1 MKIVCPQEDLLNRL
15 QIVARGVSQRS
26 TVQILSGVLIRAEA
40 GGAVELAATDMELS
54 VRASLQ
60 ADVAEPGSTVLTGRL
75 LLEIVRALPQQPV
88 TLEQAAG
95 SGAVK
100 LTCGPS
106 EYTLH
111 SQGAE
116 DFPHLPEASGP
127 AFAVD
132 RAAFVATINHV
143 ARAASKDESR
153 PVLTGVLVEFGDG
166 TVTMAATDSY
176 RLSVKE
182 AALPGSGGDA
192 QAIVPARALT
202 ELSRIATAAAADTID
217 VAIGENQIVFGVDG
231 VSLSARRIDGQF
243 PNYRQL
249 VPQTFDHEIP
259 ASREELLEVVRRTS
273 SVLMTH
279 RALPLRLAFEQG
291 QLTVSA
297 QTQDVGEAHE
307 SMPVDFHGEPLEI
320 GFNAEFLRD
329 GIESVEGDTVK
340 LKLTSP
346 LRPGLVQGE
355 DGSFSYLIM
364 PIRLST

>member
-1 MKIVCPQEDLLNRL
+1 MKIVVPQEEFLSRL
-15 QIVARGVSQRS
+15 QIVARGVSQRA
-26 TVQILSGVLIRAEA
+26 TVQILSGVLIRAESS
-40 GGAVELAATDMELS
+40 GAVELAATDMEISL
-54 VRASLQ
+54 RASLEAQ
-60 ADVAEPGSTVLTGRL
+60 VDEPGSTVLTGRL
-75 LLEIVRALPQQPV
+75 LLEIVRALPAQPV
-88 TLEQAAG
+88 TIEQPGGA
-95 SGAVK
+95 GAVK
-100 LTCGPS
+100 LTCGSS

-111 SQGAE
+111 AQGAE

-127 AFAVD
+127 SFGVD
-132 RAAFVATINHV
+132 RAAFVHTINHV

-153 PVLTGVLVEFGDG
+153 PVLTGVLVEFGQG

-182 AALPGSGGDA
+182 AALPGAGGDA

-202 ELSRIATAAAADTID
+202 ELARIATAAGSDTID
-217 VAIGENQIVFGVDG
+217 VAIGENQIVFGVEG

-249 VPQTFDHEIP
+249 VPEAFEHEIP
-259 ASREELLEVVRRTS
+259 ASREELLDVVRRTS
-273 SVLMTH
+273 SVLLAH
-279 RALPLRLAFEQG
+279 RALPLRLAFDQG
-291 QLTVSA
+291 RLTISA

-307 SMPVDFHGEPLEI
+307 SMPVDFHGERIEI

>member
-26 TVQILSGVLIRAEA
+26 TVQILSGILIRAEA
-40 GGAVELAATDMELS
+40 GGSIELAATDMELS
-54 VRASLQ
+54 VRASLR
-60 ADVAEPGSTVLTGRL
+60 AEVAEPGSTVLTGRL
-75 LLEIVRALPQQPV
+75 LLEIVRTLPQQPV

-100 LTCGPS
+100 LTCGSS
-106 EYTLH
+106 EYSLH

-127 AFAVD
+127 SFAVD

-192 QAIVPARALT
+192 QAIVPARGAL
-202 ELSRIATAAAADTID
+202 LMKPAKPLPRRPRARPHRGSRIHRRPPLTHNPINHQPTTRR
-217 VAIGENQIVFGVDG
+217 
-231 VSLSARRIDGQF
+231 ARPSVTVQSHPGPPWR
-243 PNYRQL
+243 
-249 VPQTFDHEIP
+249 
-259 ASREELLEVVRRTS
+259 SRS
-273 SVLMTH
+273 
-279 RALPLRLAFEQG
+279 
-291 QLTVSA
+291 
-297 QTQDVGEAHE
+297 
-307 SMPVDFHGEPLEI
+307 
-320 GFNAEFLRD
+320 
-329 GIESVEGDTVK
+329 
-340 LKLTSP
+340 
-346 LRPGLVQGE
+346 
-355 DGSFSYLIM
+355 
-364 PIRLST
+364 

>member
-15 QIVARGVSQRS
+15 QIVARGVSLRS

-127 AFAVD
+127 SFAVD

-153 PVLTGVLVEFGDG
+153 PVLTGVLVEFGEG

-202 ELSRIATAAAADTID
+202 ELSRIATAAAAE
-217 VAIGENQIVFGVDG
+217 AIVENQIVFGVDG

-259 ASREELLEVVRRTS
+259 ASREELLDVVRRTS

-279 RALPLRLAFEQG
+279 
-291 QLTVSA
+291 
-297 QTQDVGEAHE
+297 
-307 SMPVDFHGEPLEI
+307 
-320 GFNAEFLRD
+320 
-329 GIESVEGDTVK
+329 
-340 LKLTSP
+340 
-346 LRPGLVQGE
+346 
-355 DGSFSYLIM
+355 
-364 PIRLST
+364 

>member
-40 GGAVELAATDMELS
+40 GGAIELAATDMELS

-60 ADVAEPGSTVLTGRL
+60 AEVAEPGSTVLTGRL

-143 ARAASKDESR
+143 ARAASKD
-153 PVLTGVLVEFGDG
+153 
-166 TVTMAATDSY
+166 
-176 RLSVKE
+176 RL
-182 AALPGSGGDA
+182 AALDTLARCRPSGVCAG
-192 QAIVPARALT
+192 RGMT
-202 ELSRIATAAAADTID
+202 EA
-217 VAIGENQIVFGVDG
+217 
-231 VSLSARRIDGQF
+231 
-243 PNYRQL
+243 
-249 VPQTFDHEIP
+249 
-259 ASREELLEVVRRTS
+259 
-273 SVLMTH
+273 
-279 RALPLRLAFEQG
+279 
-291 QLTVSA
+291 
-297 QTQDVGEAHE
+297 
-307 SMPVDFHGEPLEI
+307 
-320 GFNAEFLRD
+320 
-329 GIESVEGDTVK
+329 
-340 LKLTSP
+340 
-346 LRPGLVQGE
+346 
-355 DGSFSYLIM
+355 
-364 PIRLST
+364 